1 MTHRQQQRKKRLE
14 CPLCQFHNNDE
25 YGLLLHI
32 EALHTEDSPFVV
44 KEECKSAISDSIGG
58 SGNFNSLD
66 YEFRK
71 VAESEETTY
80 VLCPESGCGESVLLM
95 ELQTHLDFHDAEQIS
110 MEDVRHEEGYGSS
123 SGSSSGNSP
132 ASSASSHKEMGI
144 ARGSVYM
151 ERESGSGSGKSAKET
166 NGGSR
171 SSSGTRKR
179 EKKESRS
186 LVISRDG
193 NTIIR
198 IGGNSSGRVISEE
211 KEMSVGNSE
220 PFTRHQSPKKVSFP
234 PGQRKDTVYT
244 SNSSSSSRRHEKST
258 ARSSTVNPYNDSRVK
273 RLGKSDLGPYAHEHQ
288 MPDWLRK
295 ELERGGK
302 VSTHTRIDSATGT
315 IVKAVSVSNETS
327 DLLPVIALLCER
339 DPNVARAWLCHPWVK
354 HVGKQ
359 IKGEGGFCGYR
370 NIQMMISY
378 IQAAFP
384 RASHPFEGGIP
395 SILRIQDW
403 IEEGWD
409 KGINPSAR
417 LETGGIRGTRKYIGT
432 SEASFQI
439 TMEYLI

>member
-1 MTHRQQQRKKRLE
+1 
-14 CPLCQFHNNDE
+14 
-25 YGLLLHI
+25 
-32 EALHTEDSPFVV
+32 
-44 KEECKSAISDSIGG
+44 
-58 SGNFNSLD
+58 
-66 YEFRK
+66 
-71 VAESEETTY
+71 
-80 VLCPESGCGESVLLM
+80 
-95 ELQTHLDFHDAEQIS
+95 
-110 MEDVRHEEGYGSS
+110 
-123 SGSSSGNSP
+123 
-132 ASSASSHKEMGI
+132 
-144 ARGSVYM
+144 
-151 ERESGSGSGKSAKET
+151 
-166 NGGSR
+166 
-171 SSSGTRKR
+171 
-179 EKKESRS
+179 
-186 LVISRDG
+186 
-193 NTIIR
+193 
-198 IGGNSSGRVISEE
+198 
-211 KEMSVGNSE
+211 
-220 PFTRHQSPKKVSFP
+220 
-234 PGQRKDTVYT
+234 
-244 SNSSSSSRRHEKST
+244 
-258 ARSSTVNPYNDSRVK
+258 
-273 RLGKSDLGPYAHEHQ
+273 